1 MQARAESA
9 AATRQRIMDAAAAA
23 MRRQFRPDVR
33 LDAVAAEAG
42 VSVQTVLRI
51 FGSRRQLLDEVA
63 EMAVADVVA
72 EFAGVRPGDV
82 TGIVHAYV
90 NHYEKVGDL
99 VVRNIQD
106 EKDPEIHAFVERGRS
121 GHRAGCEAR
130 FAPYL
135 DALAPVQKRRA
146 VDALI
151 VALDVYTWKLL
162 RRDIGRSRRDT
173 EKTIHTLVSAILEA
187 VT

>member
-1 MQARAESA
+1 MRARAESA
-9 AATRQRIMDAAAAA
+9 AATRARIIEAASQA

-63 EMAVADVVA
+63 EVAVSDVAA
-72 EFAGVRPGDV
+72 EFADVPRSDVPGMVRG
-82 TGIVHAYV
+82 YV

-121 GHRAGCEAR
+121 AHRAACEEW

-135 DALAPVQKRRA
+135 MTLTPARKRRA
-146 VDALI
+146 VDALV

-173 EKTIHTLVSAILEA
+173 ETTINTLVNAILEA
-187 VT
+187 VA